1 MPSIILNTQL
11 TDIFGEPLVE
21 KIIPESS
28 TTPEK
33 RIAWTVKSA
42 IIAALMASAPDT
54 KESGDEKFKK
64 WLLASKVQ
72 KRKQSIV
79 FSAEEIVQIKA
90 AAGTIFPTI
99 LIGALYII
107 LDPPASV
114 VEEVEEIASE
124 VQPAGEKE

>member
-11 TDIFGEPLVE
+11 TDIFGEPLIE